1 MVVLVYDDR
10 DYEFVKKFD
19 LLIIEVIEGG
29 NVEEVVYIGE
39 GKYINFG
46 EFDGL
51 ENEVVIIKVI

>member
-1 MVVLVYDDR
+1 MYDDR